1 LLSAD
6 GADPLSPAQVD
17 ALLAPLLDAKTVL
30 IAVSGG
36 PDSTALLVMAAE
48 WAARRGAR
56 IAAATIDHR
65 LRPASAAEAEMVAAL
80 SAQLGVAH
88 KTLVW
93 SGAKPSTRVQE
104 RAREAR
110 YRLLIEHARAIGADA
125 IATAHHADDQ
135 AETVLFRFIRGSGV
149 TGLSGMEAISERD
162 GVVIA
167 RPLLGVSKSDLV
179 AFCRSRGLAFADDPS
194 NANPLFAR
202 PRLRALLDRLG
213 GEGLTVEV
221 LVRLARRAAEA
232 DEALERMT
240 AEVEA
245 RLGADGP
252 VDAKT
257 LFAEPLAIVQRALA
271 RRIAKAGGR
280 DESRIGL
287 EKIEALALRMRDAL
301 AAGRAL
307 SANLGGAWVRLSAN
321 GRISFGPEPTRRR
334 TAVVAVPGRDPGID
348 PAIDAGERVRAR
360 PNGPDSS
367 AANPKR
373 LKTPRGADGRS
384 RNKAPPPA

>member
-1 LLSAD
+1 MSDD

-17 ALLAPLLDAKTVL
+17 ALLAPLLDEKTVL

-48 WAARRGAR
+48 CAARRGAQ

-80 SAQLGVAH
+80 SAKLGVAH

-93 SGAKPSTRVQE
+93 SDAKPSTRVQE

-110 YRLLIEHARAIGADA
+110 YQLLIEHARAIGADA

-135 AETVLFRFIRGSGV
+135 AETVLFRIIRGSGV
-149 TGLSGMEAISERD
+149 AGLSGMEAMSERD
-162 GVVIA
+162 GVMIA
-167 RPLLGVSKSDLV
+167 RPLLGVSKNDLV
-179 AFCRSRGLAFADDPS
+179 AFCRSRELAFVDDPS
-194 NANPLFAR
+194 NSNPLFAR
-202 PRLRALLDRLG
+202 PRLRGLLERLG

-232 DEALERMT
+232 DQALERMT

-245 RLGADGP
+245 RLGGDGP

-257 LFAEPLAIVQRALA
+257 LFAEPLAIVQRTLA
-271 RRIAKAGGR
+271 RRIAKAGER
-280 DESRIGL
+280 DENRIGL
-287 EKIEALALRMRDAL
+287 EKIEALTLRMRDAL
-301 AAGRAL
+301 AARRTL
-307 SANLGGAWVRLSAN
+307 SANLGGALVRLSAD
-321 GRISFGPEPTRRR
+321 GRISFGPEPTRRH
-334 TAVVAVPGRDPGID
+334 TALAAVPERDPEID
-348 PAIDAGERVRAR
+348 PAIDAGERARAR
-360 PNGPDSS
+360 
-367 AANPKR
+367 R
-373 LKTPRGADGRS
+373 LSGGKL
-384 RNKAPPPA
+384 KAPDDAERRGRPVKE